1 MYEDSR
7 GNKMVVV
14 RWFHKIDEV
23 GIFLPHNFNDRE
35 IFFSLCLQDLSI
47 ECIDGLATVLSP
59 QHFEKFMNEVTY
71 PQLQPFICDKQFEN
85 DDVKPFDITLVK
97 GYWRQEIIRHL
108 FTFTSPKNCSSS
120 QQPFDGQRAE
130 KIVNDVVET
139 RPKKRLR
146 QSKDADVC
154 DYTNRK
160 EAMDAACM
168 DLKTST
174 KSSVDDGVG
183 TLAGVGAAAL
193 LSKKEADPSSQYLKV
208 GSHVEVLSQ
217 DSGMRGCWY
226 RASVI
231 KKHKDKVKVRYNDVQ
246 DAADEVNLLEEWVLA
261 SRVAAPDQ
269 LGLRVS
275 GRRIVRPSPESHKGR
290 VSWAIDVGTIVDAWW
305 HDGWWEGIVIQK
317 DSEDKLHVYF
327 PGEKQKSIFSRGDL
341 RHSQEWFGNGWMFIK
356 ERSDVVS
363 SILCCLGT
371 KQDEEK
377 SCDGNSVQATLCVGG
392 QQFNIETEHGESL
405 SDSGDDKIKNSN
417 PVVDLAKDDLLAQLK
432 WKSSRKRRRG
442 GGSSVHRLHC
452 SDPEGKHTR
461 AVVGSG
467 FCERFFFP
475 ASIKVD
481 DNCKYMRGSLFKSSV
496 VSPLTSLVMSR

>member
-1 MYEDSR
+1 MFLSLCLLLLGYYFHCIHHLNLYHAFHSLIDILQVHDFVYVLAEENKRLVAYLEDMYEDSR

-59 QHFEKFMNEVTY
+59 QHFEKFVNEVTY
-71 PQLQPFICDKQFEN
+71 AHLQPFICDKQFEN
-85 DDVKPFDITLVK
+85 DDVKPFDITQVK
-97 GYWRQEIIRHL
+97 GYWKQEIIRYL
-108 FTFTSPKNCSSS
+108 FTFTYPKNCSSS

-139 RPKKRLR
+139 RPKKKLR

-154 DYTNRK
+154 DYTNKK
-160 EAMDAACM
+160 EPMDAACI
-168 DLKTST
+168 DLKISN
-174 KSSVDDGVG
+174 
-183 TLAGVGAAAL
+183 
-193 LSKKEADPSSQYLKV
+193 KKEVDPTSQYLKV

-226 RASVI
+226 RALVI

-246 DAADEVNLLEEWVLA
+246 DAADEVNLLEVCLVMILISEGKIRGYTLPAICQLIFVGYMLQEWVLA

-305 HDGWWEGIVIQK
+305 HDGWWEGVVIQK
-317 DSEDKLHVYF
+317 DYEDKLHVYF
-327 PGEKQKSIFSRGDL
+327 PG
-341 RHSQEWFGNGWMFIK
+341 
-356 ERSDVVS
+356 
-363 SILCCLGT
+363 
-371 KQDEEK
+371 
-377 SCDGNSVQATLCVGG
+377 
-392 QQFNIETEHGESL
+392 
-405 SDSGDDKIKNSN
+405 
-417 PVVDLAKDDLLAQLK
+417 
-432 WKSSRKRRRG
+432 
-442 GGSSVHRLHC
+442 
-452 SDPEGKHTR
+452 
-461 AVVGSG
+461 
-467 FCERFFFP
+467 
-475 ASIKVD
+475 
-481 DNCKYMRGSLFKSSV
+481 
-496 VSPLTSLVMSR
+496 